1 MTKHYDKY
9 EFAVARGTVEI
20 AKYQG
25 MLVVDVLKLAMPAE
39 YDAMERFF
47 AATGHKYTTFDVAY
61 NLDRAINMFKFRF
74 VRQYEEE

>member
-1 MTKHYDKY
+1 
-9 EFAVARGTVEI
+9 
-20 AKYQG
+20 
-25 MLVVDVLKLAMPAE
+25 MPAE